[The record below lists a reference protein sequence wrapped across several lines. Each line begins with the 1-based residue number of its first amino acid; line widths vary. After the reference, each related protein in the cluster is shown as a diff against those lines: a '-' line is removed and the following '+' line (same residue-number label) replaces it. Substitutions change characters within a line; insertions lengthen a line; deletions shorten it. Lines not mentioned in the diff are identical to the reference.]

1 MARTILITGGSRGI
15 GAEIV
20 RTFAEKDTNIVFC
33 YKNNKES
40 ADGVVLEANKKGAN
54 CIAVKCDVTNEV
66 DVQKFVGFAMKFFGT
81 IDVCVCNSGIAENC
95 LLIDQTAEHIKEII
109 DTNLIGVINVCKEAA
124 KVMVSNQSGK
134 IVNISSMW
142 GISGASCESVYSA
155 SKAGVIG
162 FSKAIAKELG
172 TNGIN
177 VNVVAPGVI
186 ETDMMKEFGGHIRE
200 QLKAQTVLNRLGTP
214 QDVANVVK
222 FLASEEASYIT
233 GQVISIDGGFI
244 G

>member
-1 MARTILITGGSRGI
+1 
-15 GAEIV
+15 
-20 RTFAEKDTNIVFC
+20 
-33 YKNNKES
+33 
-40 ADGVVLEANKKGAN
+40 
-54 CIAVKCDVTNEV
+54 
-66 DVQKFVGFAMKFFGT
+66 
-81 IDVCVCNSGIAENC
+81 